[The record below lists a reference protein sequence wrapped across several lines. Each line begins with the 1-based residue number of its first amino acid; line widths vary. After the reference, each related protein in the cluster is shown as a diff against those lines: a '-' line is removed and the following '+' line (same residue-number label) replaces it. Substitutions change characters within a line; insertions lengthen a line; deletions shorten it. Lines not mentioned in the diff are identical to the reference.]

1 MVVKVMDDD
10 GIGKPIGCI
19 RLALA
24 SAYHCC
30 IDASRGRRRK
40 HITYTIVPPICVYL
54 ANVTN
59 YINASR
65 IVVFGRLNRAH
76 GSAEHFN
83 TLTAR
88 RK

>member
-1 MVVKVMDDD
+1 MGVKAMDGD
-10 GIGKPIGCI
+10 GKPIGCI
-19 RLALA
+19 RLALT

-40 HITYTIVPPICVYL
+40 HTILPPICVYL

-59 YINASR
+59 HINASR
-65 IVVFGRLNRAH
+65 SVDFGHLNRAY
-76 GSAEHFN
+76 GSAEHLN